1 MADSVSTPRINSQ
14 YLDAFTGK
22 TVIIVGKVTQLRGE
36 SAIIDSEGAVT
47 ALLNRVRSL
56 PPSLVLW
63 SLRSINP

>member
-56 PPSLVLW
+56 PLSLVLW

>member
-56 PPSLVLW
+56 PPSLVCSGL
-63 SLRSINP
+63 